1 MNLEPEHLEG
11 APSEPSHEPFSEPSP
26 NLDRLM
32 DGVRSLE
39 QWYAVDFERR
49 VAGLT
54 EMLRI
59 QITQELRTQF
69 LSELNAHIE
78 RTQNEYDQRLAAK
91 SREWDS
97 QRESLENEIAEL
109 RRKLPTNDVMGE
121 IAATEANISVS
132 TDRELDLLIPDAATL
147 SKLLQTR
154 IEDLETQAYLKGLKY
169 RLPENL

>member
-11 APSEPSHEPFSEPSP
+11 ASEPSQGPFSEPSP

-78 RTQNEYDQRLAAK
+78 RTQNEYDQSLASK
-91 SREWDS
+91 SREWDL
-97 QRESLENEIAEL
+97 QRQSLQNEIAEL

-121 IAATEANISVS
+121 IAATEASINIS
-132 TDRELDLLIPDAATL
+132 TDSELDLLIPDAATL
-147 SKLLQTR
+147 SRLLQTR
-154 IEDLETQAYLKGLKY
+154 IEDLETQAYLKGLKF